1 MTVRCPLVSP
11 TNTCS
16 KPEESGLVGNDKNCE
31 LSHLFHPLTLMLP
44 ELRWRQVYSRF
55 YPPAGSPPGVKF
67 KPNPVQL
74 LFELRLICRREML
87 LNQVFM
93 CYLPGKTRAAVKF
106 KASLDVYQRNW
117 SSLKASQRRLKAIF
131 DTKMKVF
138 AVFHI
143 QDVWVIFQSTFIVWV
158 WMMESRNLWFSATS
172 SGVTISGSPVS
183 LS

>member
-16 KPEESGLVGNDKNCE
+16 KPEESGLVGNGKNCE
-31 LSHLFHPLTLMLP
+31 LSHLF
-44 ELRWRQVYSRF
+44 RQSPSHADAPRAKMVPDSSSQAISSCCSRF
-55 YPPAGSPPGVKF
+55 YSPAGSSPGVKF

-87 LNQVFM
+87 LDQVFM

-106 KASLDVYQRNW
+106 KASLDVYQGNW
-117 SSLKASQRRLKAIF
+117 SSLKASQRRLRAIF

-138 AVFHI
+138 AVLHI
-143 QDVWVIFQSTFIVWV
+143 QDVWVIFQSTFIV
-158 WMMESRNLWFSATS
+158 
-172 SGVTISGSPVS
+172 
-183 LS
+183 